1 MQSPRMSMVCN
12 LHTHQWYAIFTYVNG
27 MQSAQATVN
36 GMQSAHATVN
46 GMQSAH
52 TSINSMQS
60 AHASMGMAHMNNV
73 NKKLCRFGESQSQ
86 RQAEIIWNCSN
97 L

>member
-1 MQSPRMSMVCN
+1 MRNKEQQSDIAS
-12 LHTHQWYAIFTYVNG
+12 VNG
-27 MQSAQATVN
+27 MQSAHATVN

-86 RQAEIIWNCSN
+86 REAEIIWNCSN

>member
-1 MQSPRMSMVCN
+1 
-12 LHTHQWYAIFTYVNG
+12 
-27 MQSAQATVN
+27 
-36 GMQSAHATVN
+36 
-46 GMQSAH
+46 
-52 TSINSMQS
+52 MQS

-86 RQAEIIWNCSN
+86 REAEIIWNCSN